1 MNDIRF
7 HDIVDVPERL
17 GRILGRLE
25 ERGVNLGFHIPDY
38 LGPIEEVFIAFDDL
52 RSEHAILSRE
62 VVELRGQLA
71 ETRANLAAIVERDE
85 QSRRFE
91 HMTRGLE

>member
-1 MNDIRF
+1 MTDQRF

-17 GRILGRLE
+17 GIILGRLE
-25 ERGVNLGFHIPDY
+25 ERGVNLGIHIPHFM
-38 LGPIEEVFIAFDDL
+38 GPIEEVFQAYEDL
-52 RSEHAILSRE
+52 RSEHAVLSRE